1 MLLLIVSLYGQI
13 DHAIVIVPQID
24 NSGPVF
30 QDNCYENALNN
41 LGIPFDSYLEGSDFI
56 LSGIAIQNADPDHT
70 LVIVDSWFLY
80 TFSWSLLG
88 LDDFIINGG
97 KVIFSSFNLDDDIDN
112 ADIRMLLGV
121 SVATDDNPLMY
132 SIYDWSGSG
141 LFFGLPDPIHFDG
154 SAFMVNSTNAILSMT
169 PMIGSIALGGFMS
182 LPQDPTESAIIL
194 ANGGKTITLGA
205 CIHMMTDFDD
215 CISFAENMIVLL
227 DNSEN
232 AIPTMTEWG
241 ACILFLLMSILSL
254 IFIKGFSR
262 KTQLNKLIRD

>member
-1 MLLLIVSLYGQI
+1 MLLLIIPLLGQI

-41 LGIPFDSYLEGSDFI
+41 LGIPFDSYLEGSDFL

-97 KVIFSSFNLDDDIDN
+97 RVIFSSFNLDDDIDN
-112 ADIRMLLGV
+112 ADIRALLGV
-121 SVATDDNPLMY
+121 SVAIDDNPVMY
-132 SIYDWSGSG
+132 NIYDWSGNG
-141 LFFGLPDPIHFDG
+141 LFTGLPDPIHFDG
-154 SAFMVNSTNAILSMT
+154 SGFMVNSTNAILSMT
-169 PMIGSIALGGFMS
+169 PMIGSIALGGFMPP
-182 LPQDPTESAIIL
+182 PQDPSESAIIL
-194 ANGGKTITLGA
+194 SNGGKTLTLGA

-215 CISFAENMIVLL
+215 CIGFAENMIVML
-227 DNSEN
+227 DNSDN
-232 AIPTMTEWG
+232 AIPAMTDWG
-241 ACILFLLMSILSL
+241 IFILFLIMSILAL
-254 IFIKGFSR
+254 IFIKRLSKRQSG
-262 KTQLNKLIRD
+262 LIQSL